1 MSPTMRSANAKL
13 KTKQLNAF
21 RSSFRLSLQTAQQI
35 RKFGGTVKKNKKIEI
50 TVVKNDSDVG
60 GGTSEQSFSKSAMTA
75 FALSFFSNIQRY
87 CFRELRTSWNKSRRL
102 GGKFRKTMTQA
113 LQPTEHIS
121 CRLYC

>member
-60 GGTSEQSFSKSAMTA
+60 GGTSEQSLSKSAMTA

-102 GGKFRKTMTQA
+102 GGKFRRTMTQA

-121 CRLYC
+121 CRLHC